1 MSISARTYC
10 FLGLIVLLG
19 IAGQWL
25 GGDWYQL
32 WRVPAAFLL
41 LAILVEWWLTRKIS
55 FAVGCNA
62 RDNLPLGRASVF
74 RLELTNTTAARLQI
88 EAEMAFSPE
97 FQPQFQSGPAA
108 ADVPLRSCSLNAYE
122 SVALTYRIHATALG
136 EFIPGNLYARILGR
150 LGLIW
155 WRRNSGIERVL
166 RVIPDSLDTA
176 DRRNGMVR
184 HGARP
189 QRSQAGAEG
198 GAELLRLRDYRPG
211 DPMRM
216 IDWKATAR
224 AGKPVVR
231 VFSEEQQL
239 ELVLLLDAG
248 RGSRLQMG
256 GLTLLH
262 HYANIAARLS
272 EAALSNGD
280 RVGLVSFADEL
291 IETTSIGRGM
301 PALLG
306 IREHLQRLR
315 TRNTESNPLMA
326 ALYLKTL
333 LKRRGLVIF
342 LTEIGGEDSANQ
354 LIKATGLLAPKHM
367 AMIAGVMDEDIDRM
381 RYETTGSWLDAYR
394 NYAAQEYMHAVRRN
408 VMRLRRLGGQVI
420 MAKGAELDG
429 SVMQGYQNLRQRRRV

>member
-1 MSISARTYC
+1 MSFSARTYY
-10 FLGLIVLLG
+10 FLGLIALLG

-25 GGDWYQL
+25 GGAWYQL

-41 LAILVEWWLTRKIS
+41 LAILYEWWLMRKIS
-55 FAVGCNA
+55 FAIGCNVA
-62 RDNLPLGRASVF
+62 ANLPLGRSSVF
-74 RLELTNTTAARLQI
+74 SLVLTNTTAARLRI

-97 FQPQFQSGPAA
+97 FQSGPAA
-108 ADVPLRSCSLNAYE
+108 ADNGMPRSCVLNPHE
-122 SVALTYRIHATALG
+122 SVALAYRINATALG
-136 EFIPGNLYARILGR
+136 EFRPGNLYARMLGC
-150 LGLIW
+150 LGLMW
-155 WRRNSGIERVL
+155 WRRNSDIKRVL
-166 RVIPDSLDTA
+166 RVIPDSLNSA
-176 DRRNGMVR
+176 DRRHGLIR

-189 QRSQAGAEG
+189 QRVQAGSEA
-198 GAELLRLRDYRPG
+198 GAELLQLRDYRPG

-224 AGKPVVR
+224 SGKPVVR

-239 ELVLLLDAG
+239 ELVLVLDAG
-248 RGSRLQMG
+248 RGSRLQLG
-256 GLTLLH
+256 GLTLLY

-291 IETTSIGRGM
+291 IETTGIGRGL
-301 PALLG
+301 PALLN

-342 LTEIGGEDSANQ
+342 LTEIGGQDSTSQ

-367 AMIAGVMDEDIDRM
+367 AMIAGVMNEDIDRM

-408 VMRLRRLGGQVI
+408 VMHLRRLGGQVI
-420 MAKGAELDG
+420 LAKGAELDG
-429 SVMQGYQNLRQRRRV
+429 SVMQGYESLRRKRSV